1 MLEVKKSLSII
12 NFLLSGPVQRSG
24 KKFGNVNDYLEQHK
38 FKYEDWKVGLS
49 YFQKDAYILSFD
61 LKSEYHHIGIHADYE
76 KFLGFAWSFS
86 NSGQR
91 RYFVFTVLP
100 FGLSTA
106 SYIFTKMLKPL
117 VKYWR
122 INGLKLGLFLD
133 DGWIIIIIEKGRDTY
148 IQSRIGKHAVRHRP
162 SRIHNKKEK
171 CHWEPSQV
179 MEWLG
184 TNWDYL
190 HNR

>member
-1 MLEVKKSLSII
+1 MLEVKKFPSII
-12 NFLLSGPVQRSG
+12 NFPLSVAVQRSG
-24 KKFGNVNDYLEQHK
+24 KKFGNVNDYFEQHK

-49 YFQKDAYILSFD
+49 YFQKDAYMLSFD
-61 LKSEYHHIGIHADYE
+61 LKSEYHHIDIHPDYQ

-91 RYFVFTVLP
+91 RYFVFTVLQ

-133 DGWIIIIIEKGRDTY
+133 DGWIIIIIEKDRHTC
-148 IQSRIGKHAVRHRP
+148 IQSCIEKHAD
-162 SRIHNKKEK
+162 IHKKTK
-171 CHWEPSQV
+171 KNVTGSVPK
-179 MEWLG
+179 L
-184 TNWDYL
+184 WDG
-190 HNR
+190 